1 MNQTTYK
8 LNPPKQAL
16 DHAELVAQNR
26 RFHGTG
32 GRSEENRDQGFR
44 PAFLDTLDGT
54 IHLSRF
60 ADGRLAPMHL
70 LDGLPGELIRQ
81 RSASGRVL
89 EVSQR
94 LIAGFERDGL
104 FYTRAQAA
112 AIDTAVH

>member
-1 MNQTTYK
+1 MNPIINISQ
-8 LNPPKQAL
+8 PQQPL

-32 GRSEENRDQGFR
+32 GRSEENSEQGFR
-44 PAFLDTLDGT
+44 PAFLDSLSGT

-70 LDGLPGELIRQ
+70 LDGLPAELIRQ

-89 EVSQR
+89 AVSKR
-94 LIAGFERDGL
+94 LIAGFERDGR

-112 AIDTAVH
+112 AAINTPVH